1 MWVCLRTLK
10 YQCPQK
16 EDNGA
21 STFSVLELMM
31 IKLPAN
37 WRFRVMGELAGLSAQ
52 RVLTMTDFC
61 ALVDQVRPGTSRSAT
76 SALAT
81 ALVQSKLLFRVSSGL
96 FLNARA
102 IPFVSLNEAASYIR
116 SGAAISLHS
125 VLGECGFLNNPSRI
139 VMAVL
144 PTSTSK
150 RPNLGEVHTS
160 GGAVFRF
167 YGLAER
173 FFPQNDQERWELYQP
188 GRYCDVFRPEAA
200 VLQWFYLANM
210 KRSTLTALPTNVDMT
225 ALDEE
230 HLHRLAKKWHLQDE
244 LQDWYEVAKALGFD
258 EGKHRSYTKD
268 EVSRSD
274 SELQLASASSAAAKT
289 RVLSRRSK

>member
-1 MWVCLRTLK
+1 
-10 YQCPQK
+10 
-16 EDNGA
+16 
-21 STFSVLELMM
+21 
-31 IKLPAN
+31 
-37 WRFRVMGELAGLSAQ
+37 MGERASLSAQ
-52 RVLTMTDFC
+52 SVLTMTDIC

-81 ALVQSKLLFRVSSGL
+81 ALVQSKLLFRVSAGL
-96 FLNARA
+96 FLNSRA

-144 PTSTSK
+144 PTSASK

-173 FFPQNDQERWELYQP
+173 YFPKNDQER
-188 GRYCDVFRPEAA
+188 
-200 VLQWFYLANM
+200 
-210 KRSTLTALPTNVDMT
+210 
-225 ALDEE
+225 
-230 HLHRLAKKWHLQDE
+230 
-244 LQDWYEVAKALGFD
+244 
-258 EGKHRSYTKD
+258 
-268 EVSRSD
+268 
-274 SELQLASASSAAAKT
+274 
-289 RVLSRRSK
+289 